1 MSRETEYNP
10 FKVKC
15 ASSEDLGLSLT
26 ILFAEDEANVRS
38 VLTTFLEIIG
48 YQVTQAANGL
58 EGLNLLKKAKY
69 DLVITD
75 INMPVM
81 SGNEL
86 ISNIAGLPDPPPVIA
101 LCGDIG
107 EVSPNSAVTEI
118 VSKPVSIHTLKA
130 VVQRV
135 LPE

>member
-1 MSRETEYNP
+1 M
-10 FKVKC
+10 
-15 ASSEDLGLSLT
+15 SLT

-38 VLTTFLEIIG
+38 VLTTFLELIG
-48 YQVTQAANGL
+48 YRVTQAANGL
-58 EGLNLLKKAKY
+58 EGLNFLKSGKF

-86 ISNIAGLPDPPPVIA
+86 ISNIAELPVPPPVIA

-107 EVSPNSAVTEI
+107 EVNPNPAITEI

>member
-1 MSRETEYNP
+1 MS
-10 FKVKC
+10 
-15 ASSEDLGLSLT
+15 GT
-26 ILFAEDEANVRS
+26 ILFAEDEDIVRS
-38 VLTTFLEIIG
+38 VLTTFLELIG
-48 YQVTQAANGL
+48 YQVIQAANGL
-58 EGLNLLKKAKY
+58 EGLNLLKKTKF

-101 LCGDIG
+101 LCGNVG
-107 EVSPNSAVTEI
+107 EVNPNPAVTEI
-118 VSKPVSIHTLKA
+118 VPKPVSIHTLKA
-130 VVQRV
+130 VVHRV